1 MPGSVH
7 QINPSE
13 IRDLLANRGRNRW
26 IHRDQISEA
35 ALSKGLVNER
45 LKVLLTGGRR
55 IKLLWLKD
63 DTVHDVLR
71 STPEQWVGGRLKLR

>member
-1 MPGSVH
+1 M
-7 QINPSE
+7 
-13 IRDLLANRGRNRW
+13 
-26 IHRDQISEA
+26 A
-35 ALSKGLVNER
+35 APDSQAVGLLSKGLMNER